1 MSQSNYS
8 KIESDKNESVSWEVL
23 PTVADLYNIDIVD
36 LLGDLGVKNI
46 NLSKNNDYATNA
58 FYVIQQPN
66 MPESIIKTL
75 QELVESQRLM
85 IETLKL
91 QLEILSKNR
100 G

>member
-1 MSQSNYS
+1 
-8 KIESDKNESVSWEVL
+8 
-23 PTVADLYNIDIVD
+23 
-36 LLGDLGVKNI
+36 
-46 NLSKNNDYATNA
+46 
-58 FYVIQQPN
+58 